1 MSLIGTSVLVNW
13 GGVLE
18 EKEIDYNQWH
28 SMEHMPERISLPGFL
43 RGFRAQG
50 EPGTHIE
57 DKYFMMYEAK
67 NKEIFVSKK
76 YLERLNNP
84 TEWTKE
90 ILSSYISPSRTV
102 CSVIASKSRG
112 FSSFLATIRFLD
124 PDIDNKFNVEKLKLS
139 IPQIIKLVGVTGMHV
154 LLGDNNF
161 GQMKTEEKKYR
172 SSQGLD
178 DQVVSQAIIIEGLNY
193 SALRKAVESFVV
205 ENSINIKVNIKINFY
220 CCQHTLTKQDV
231 LGL

>member
-84 TEWTKE
+84 TKWT
-90 ILSSYISPSRTV
+90 
-102 CSVIASKSRG
+102 
-112 FSSFLATIRFLD
+112 
-124 PDIDNKFNVEKLKLS
+124 KLKLS

-178 DQVVSQAIIIEGLNY
+178 DQVVSQVIIIEGLNY

-205 ENSINIKVNIKINFY
+205 ENSINVKINIKINYY

-231 LGL
+231 LGV

>member
-1 MSLIGTSVLVNW
+1 MSLMGTAVLVNW
-13 GGVLE
+13 GGILE

-43 RGFRAQG
+43 KGFRAQG

-67 NKEIFVSKK
+67 NKEIFVSKN

-84 TEWTKE
+84 TKWTKE

-102 CSVIASKSRG
+102 CSVIASKSSD

-139 IPQIIKLVGVTGMHV
+139 ISQITKLVGVTGMHV
-154 LLGDNNF
+154 LLGDNTF

-172 SSQGLD
+172 SSQGSD

-205 ENSINIKVNIKINFY
+205 ENSISIKINIKINFY
-220 CCQHTLTKQDV
+220 YCQYTLTKQD
-231 LGL
+231 LPGL

>member
-1 MSLIGTSVLVNW
+1 MSLLGTSIAVNLS
-13 GGVLE
+13 GVLG
-18 EKEIDYNQWH
+18 EKEVDYNQGD

-84 TEWTKE
+84 TKWTKE

-139 IPQIIKLVGVTGMHV
+139 IPQIIQLVGVTGMHV

-178 DQVVSQAIIIEGLNY
+178 DQVVSQVIIIEGLNY

-205 ENSINIKVNIKINFY
+205 ENSINVKINIKINYY

-231 LGL
+231 LGV

>member
-1 MSLIGTSVLVNW
+1 MSLMGAAVLVNW

-18 EKEIDYNQWH
+18 DKEIEYNQWH
-28 SMEHMPERISLPGFL
+28 SLEHMPERISLPGFL
-43 RGFRAQG
+43 KGFRAQG
-50 EPGTHIE
+50 EPGTQIE
-57 DKYFMMYEAK
+57 DRYFMMYEVK
-67 NKEIFVSKK
+67 NKEIFVPKK
-76 YLERLNNP
+76 YLDRLNNP
-84 TEWTKE
+84 TKWTKE

-102 CSVIASKSRG
+102 CSVIASKSKG
-112 FSSFLATIRFLD
+112 FSSFLAIIRFLD
-124 PDIDNKFNVEKLKLS
+124 PYIVNKFNVEKLKLS

-154 LLGDNNF
+154 FLGDNTF

-205 ENSINIKVNIKINFY
+205 ENSINVKINIKINYY
-220 CCQHTLTKQDV
+220 CCQHILNKQDV
-231 LGL
+231 LGV